1 MPTMVSV
8 HHSLEEWLHT
18 SYSVR
23 NAIEAVVVHDQV
35 KTAEEILANIKRTSS
50 DLCDRL
56 TEEFGQPIFSSGY
69 RSPALNKIV
78 GGAPSSAHLYG
89 CAADLQWP
97 DGRLSRIVLRA
108 YESGLPFDK
117 LILEVR
123 GATHWLHVQG
133 AEEGHN
139 PRREL
144 FYSPAPAT
152 YLAHTVYQIVA
163 LGY

>member
-23 NAIEAVVVHDQV
+23 NSIQSVVIHDEL
-35 KTAEEILANIKRTSS
+35 KPAEEILDNIQRTSIELL
-50 DLCDRL
+50 DLL
-56 TEEFGQPIFSSGY
+56 TEQFGQPVFTSGY

-78 GGAPSSAHLYG
+78 GGAPTSAHLYG

-97 DGRLSRIVLRA
+97 GLRLSHIVQWA
-108 YESGLPFDK
+108 FESGLAFDK
-117 LILEVR
+117 LILEIR

-133 AEEGHN
+133 VEA
-139 PRREL
+139 
-144 FYSPAPAT
+144 
-152 YLAHTVYQIVA
+152 
-163 LGY
+163 